1 VKAESK
7 TKDFILFFTEA
18 HPNFLSQ
25 REKKLV
31 KAESKTYKISLN
43 FFVRLPIIC
52 IFAQTCKAY
61 QYKTRHN
68 KPKK

>member
-1 VKAESK
+1 MKAESK

-31 KAESKTYKISLN
+31 KAESKTKDFILFFTEAHPN
-43 FFVRLPIIC
+43 FLYQREKKLV
-52 IFAQTCKAY
+52 KAEDSDLLSV
-61 QYKTRHN
+61 
-68 KPKK
+68 